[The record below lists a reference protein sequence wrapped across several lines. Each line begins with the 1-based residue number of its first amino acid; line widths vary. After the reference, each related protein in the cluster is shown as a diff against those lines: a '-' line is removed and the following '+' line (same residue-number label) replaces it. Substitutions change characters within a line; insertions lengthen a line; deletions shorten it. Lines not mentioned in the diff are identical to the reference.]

1 LVADGEAI
9 GGLLQKLTRTRS
21 LDQSGCLDNQVGEY
35 LPHLRWSNKLSLP
48 KLFHFKDCLFVLSL
62 GLLLSVAS
70 SIATAAPVPAPPA
83 QTSPETADYMSLSLR
98 LLFPS
103 LPANLELSD
112 ITDPA
117 FTNFTSGTDYLP
129 LGTLSDPDT
138 MLGSVQPITKTL
150 SFNFKGGVRGRVF
163 SNPAWLSVIPNY
175 FANRNGKGQLD
186 SIVSVRQDAAKGA
199 GLLPAQRNWG
209 QLRIVLNGFVLDYAT
224 TVLVGP
230 PKNFMV
236 DKGAKVFD
244 LYHQILSQLDQ
255 RGDLGAAIGTQSHS
269 NGSQFA
275 LGLVTDYLG
284 ENEYSQRM
292 SEADFANR
300 VAEVLSD
307 KDYGGDGWVGF
318 TKADVLI
325 GAPGWVLG
333 HAQNGGDT
341 AR

>member
-1 LVADGEAI
+1 MPLHKLFYLKTW
-9 GGLLQKLTRTRS
+9 LLA
-21 LDQSGCLDNQVGEY
+21 
-35 LPHLRWSNKLSLP
+35 LSLAM
-48 KLFHFKDCLFVLSL
+48 
-62 GLLLSVAS
+62 LLLVAS
-70 SIATAAPVPAPPA
+70 SNASAAPLSTPPA

-129 LGTLSDPDT
+129 LGTLSNPDT
-138 MLGSVQPITKTL
+138 TQDGVQPITKTL

-163 SNPAWLSVIPNY
+163 SSPAWLSVIPNY

-230 PKNFMV
+230 PKNFV
-236 DKGAKVFD
+236 GDKGAKVFA
-244 LYHQILSQLDQ
+244 LYHQILGQLDQ
-255 RGDLGAAIGTQSHS
+255 RGDLGAAIGTLAHP

-284 ENEYSQRM
+284 ENEYNQRL

-318 TKADVLI
+318 TKDDVLI
-325 GAPGWVLG
+325 GAPGWALG
-333 HAQNGGDT
+333 HAKTGGDS

>member
-1 LVADGEAI
+1 M
-9 GGLLQKLTRTRS
+9 S
-21 LDQSGCLDNQVGEY
+21 L
-35 LPHLRWSNKLSLP
+35 H
-48 KLFHFKDCLFVLSL
+48 KLFHFKTCFFALSL
-62 GLLLSVAS
+62 AIPLLVVGST
-70 SIATAAPVPAPPA
+70 ATAAPVVAPPA
-83 QTSPETADYMSLSLR
+83 QTSPETADYLSLSLR

-129 LGTLSDPDT
+129 LGTLSDPDNT
-138 MLGSVQPITKTL
+138 QAGVQPITKTL

-186 SIVSVRQDAAKGA
+186 SIVSVREDAAKGA

-230 PKNFMV
+230 PTSLGA
-236 DKGAKVFD
+236 DKGAKVFE
-244 LYHQILSQLDQ
+244 LYHQMLGQLDQ
-255 RGDLGAAIGTQSHS
+255 HGDLGVAISSQAHP

-284 ENEYSQRM
+284 ENEYNQRM
-292 SEADFANR
+292 SETAFVNR
-300 VAEVLSD
+300 VVEVLSD
-307 KDYGGDGWVGF
+307 KDYNGDGWVGF
-318 TKADVLI
+318 TKDDVLI
-325 GAPGWVLG
+325 GAPGWILG
-333 HAQNGGDT
+333 HVRNGGDA